1 MNVKKEQ
8 LREDIRTFISEHPN
22 SDIRTIAEHF
32 DLQKHSLYYHMKILL
47 KDDVISVTHTEIVN
61 GIDKKYYSSVRQT
74 PAQAPDR
81 PQNAA
86 NSGTAEAAAVSAPKP
101 AAPADV
107 EATHPEEP
115 AAAPENTVSDV
126 KKPAKK
132 EDSIDDQAATLSNLL
147 LNVKNSDSAP
157 PEKPAESSPEPVQT
171 APQELPAEQPQKQQN
186 KPVEEAS
193 KAPAEKPPK
202 KELIEPQPAEPKAG
216 KAPQQTIIQDLT
228 KNKTAKK
235 KKFNIKFNPN
245 INLSSLFKRKKKK
258 KKTKTLS
265 ERYQK
270 WAAGMRERN
279 VFNLDIFD
287 TFRSRSLLI
296 SRNAI
301 ISFENKENQN
311 TFQIIDK
318 EQLPDLINNKRN
330 RIAVIDEDLLDNH
343 EKVQSPLKKKNDQ
356 ELFLN
361 KFITRKYGISTNDL
375 FLTYEVFGTDEKN
388 EFELNTI
395 FTKKSYIDPFLDL
408 LDTEEIPANIYFMSF
423 AGIFSRYNQQIL
435 KDHNYN
441 LYVYAGKKDC
451 VVTLLYRGK
460 ILSHR
465 KILISNRGLD
475 RKTYKREVHNRL
487 IKTIDIFIQEYA
499 VIDETFTALDQIL
512 FCGPNLSKDIVDE
525 VSDKFKVSCNLIEGS
540 FPSSGDEGN
549 FNDYIPTLKFISR
562 SLAKLGKN
570 QYVFDQSKKKLF
582 RLNRIKKVV
591 AYASLALLLLLS
603 GLNVNVYE
611 RKTASAFVLN
621 TQTDAVNATIDLI
634 KNVENTLQ
642 KNIQLSHFDNYL
654 NNIHTNKQNVK
665 KILLLMNSDIF
676 KHLEIRNI
684 KIETTGHEEI
694 DAKKQKIYLSGTIN
708 DYKPEALLETQNIQ
722 NALSDIGYL
731 TNVELNTLNYAQGRL
746 PLNITMEI
754 GN

>member
-22 SDIRTIAEHF
+22 SAIRTIAEHF

-61 GIDKKYYSSVRQT
+61 GIDKKYYSVRQT
-74 PAQAPDR
+74 PAQAPDW
-81 PQNAA
+81 PQNAT
-86 NSGTAEAAAVSAPKP
+86 NSGTAEAAAVFAPKP
-101 AAPADV
+101 AAPDDV
-107 EATHPEEP
+107 QATQPEAT
-115 AAAPENTVSDV
+115 AAAPENTASDV
-126 KKPAKK
+126 KKSAKK

-147 LNVKNSDSAP
+147 LNVKNNDSAP
-157 PEKPAESSPEPVQT
+157 PEKTAESSPEQVQT
-171 APQELPAEQPQKQQN
+171 APQEPPAEQPQKQQN
-186 KPVEEAS
+186 KPVEESS
-193 KAPAEKPPK
+193 KAPAEKKPI
-202 KELIEPQPAEPKAG
+202 KEVIEPRPVDPKAG
-216 KAPQQTIIQDLT
+216 KTPQQTIIQDLT

-245 INLSSLFKRKKKK
+245 FNLSSLFKRKKKK

-270 WAAGMRERN
+270 WVAGMRERN

-301 ISFENKENQN
+301 ISFENKEDQN

-343 EKVQSPLKKKNDQ
+343 EKIQSPLKKKNDQ

-361 KFITRKYGISTNDL
+361 KFITRKYGISNNDL
-375 FLTYEVFGTDEKN
+375 FLTYEVFGTEEKN
-388 EFELNTI
+388 EYELNTI

-408 LDTEEIPANIYFMSF
+408 LDTEKKIPANIYFMSF
-423 AGIFSRYNQQIL
+423 AGIFSRYNQQVL

-475 RKTYKREVHNRL
+475 RKTYRREVHNRL

-499 VIDETFTALDQIL
+499 IIDETFTALNQIL

-549 FNDYIPTLKFISR
+549 FNDYIPTLKVISR
-562 SLAKLGKN
+562 SLANLGKN

-603 GLNVNVYE
+603 GLNVNDYE
-611 RKTASAFVLN
+611 RKTASAFVLS

-634 KNVENTLQ
+634 KDVENNLQ
-642 KNIQLSHFDNYL
+642 NNIQLSHFDNYL

-684 KIETTGHEEI
+684 KIETSGHEEI
-694 DAKKQKIYLSGTIN
+694 DAKKQKIYLSCTIN

-722 NALSDIGYL
+722 NALSDIGFL
-731 TNVELNTLNYAQGRL
+731 TNVELNTLHYAQGRL

-754 GN
+754 VN